1 MRPTDTH
8 KKHNATSRPLAEQH
22 DYHVSAWWSS
32 ARTGLAKADSSPT
45 AIHFTAPLEFGGMEG
60 RWTPEE
66 LLLAAVAGCY
76 TTTLRTLA
84 TKARVELT
92 DLQVEASASVCR
104 SRAGYRID
112 AIELRPRV
120 KIASAPDR
128 ERALALIQKAEGM
141 CLVSRSLG
149 VPVTFTP
156 QLDDASAASS
166 R

>member
-1 MRPTDTH
+1 MRPTDIPGNGAPTQ
-8 KKHNATSRPLAEQH
+8 PLTEH
-22 DYHVSAWWSS
+22 HYHVSAWWSS

-45 AIHFTAPLEFGGMEG
+45 AIHFAAPLEFGGMEG

-76 TTTLRTLA
+76 TTTLRALA
-84 TKARVELT
+84 GKAGVQLT
-92 DLQVEASASVCR
+92 DLQVDANASVCR

-112 AIELRPRV
+112 AIELRPTV
-120 KIASAPDR
+120 KIASAQDR
-128 ERALALIQKAEGM
+128 ERALHLIQEAENL
-141 CLVSRSLG
+141 CLVSRCLA

-156 QLDDASAASS
+156 QLNDGPAASV